1 MGNSALQSHH
11 AITPAFRFMHAC
23 MRVMQPV
30 PAVPCGCNW
39 CERSAPRYPWHARC
53 WPRHGVAWAPLRL
66 HIKAQRD
73 SGGTCGGRRW
83 WSRRGTNTDP
93 KSNVASG
100 QPSPRRNPGETMWQ
114 KAEGVIPPG
123 IHKGVGNLFGR
134 VVQECVDACALGAN
148 AECDDGGTLEVIN
161 EDWAED
167 FVGSVLQGGG
177 GGLGCRM

>member
-39 CERSAPRYPWHARC
+39 
-53 WPRHGVAWAPLRL
+53 
-66 HIKAQRD
+66 
-73 SGGTCGGRRW
+73 W

-134 VVQECVDACALGAN
+134 VVQGCVDACALGAN

-161 EDWAED
+161 
-167 FVGSVLQGGG
+167 GQ
-177 GGLGCRM
+177 